1 MIFEKKFIWIG
12 KYGNQNVE
20 GLIGKCDEEVA
31 GGEQVQITFS
41 KYLTVKKMI
50 DDTVA

>member
-20 GLIGKCDEEVA
+20 DLIGKCDEVA